1 MLYSEFLK
9 GTRAPETPDTYDQFQ
24 IIGQIYEDCEG
35 MTKEEAYRIWK
46 QTYGRELKRREL
58 RQRERLELLINREDY
73 DSADRPHRAAIYH
86 ELSTLF
92 WAAYYNKDGSRCR
105 LATEGRCFTDVYG
118 ITWILRYDGRY
129 PNGNTIFK
137 INWKVRVKNKAF
149 WLALI
154 PAVLL
159 LIQVIASVFGYTLDL
174 GDLGN
179 KLLSVVEA
187 LFMVLSILGIVV
199 DPTTDGVGDS
209 KQALT
214 YTEPKK

>member
-105 LATEGRCFTDVYG
+105 LATE
-118 ITWILRYDGRY
+118 TW
-129 PNGNTIFK
+129 
-137 INWKVRVKNKAF
+137 
-149 WLALI
+149 
-154 PAVLL
+154 
-159 LIQVIASVFGYTLDL
+159 
-174 GDLGN
+174 
-179 KLLSVVEA
+179 
-187 LFMVLSILGIVV
+187 
-199 DPTTDGVGDS
+199 
-209 KQALT
+209 
-214 YTEPKK
+214 